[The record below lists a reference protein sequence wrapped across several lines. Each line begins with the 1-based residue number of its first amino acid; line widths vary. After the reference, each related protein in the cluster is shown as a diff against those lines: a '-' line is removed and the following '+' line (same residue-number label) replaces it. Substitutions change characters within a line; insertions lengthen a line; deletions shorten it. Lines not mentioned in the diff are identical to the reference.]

1 MSYVPEKHHGAQSP
15 VQFFGIPFWLS
26 LIIMVSGLA
35 VGVLLSTASGEL
47 GLTYKICFLVT
58 VLFVAIATEP
68 KSIFL
73 TVASIPLLFV
83 TATVIALLLLARQ
96 ATSGTAGGLTS
107 RLIHLYP
114 LLEQFPVLITATIG
128 AAVIGAVRLFL
139 LRKSRRSA
147 QEATTRE
154 RRQANE
160 QARRSAAQAS
170 RARNQSQRSEV
181 RNAKERA
188 RNRAKTADTAV
199 TVEELLKRNNP
210 KEDTNASGSL
220 ISPATGHTQVI
231 RTNRDTGPHTAAPST
246 MPGRSSGRRDNRE
259 HTAPNKPKVQRR
271 PAQPTAQPAEG
282 HPTAGGRTPRPAQ
295 RRAAAPQDPQTA
307 ATQRRSTAA
316 GQPSNRRQ
324 RSTGTQP
331 PTRQSRNTMPPHQTE
346 RSTPTQSHQ
355 QRQQSRPVRQRASQ
369 LADRLRSN
377 QSGSAAVNQQRS
389 PQQRAQARN
398 AQQRAAQPRVQRAG
412 HGGAT
417 ERRNPQRGA
426 SQAHGGQQRSGAQRG
441 GMQQRGGAQAQPRN
455 AQQRGAM
462 RSSEHQHPTRQG
474 SSSAQR
480 SKQAPSSPQ
489 RRTAQQR
496 GEGRVP
502 NQRNGQQRGTPPR
515 TPQQRTRQQQNSH
528 SDVKRE
534 EPKQR
539 RRRSLNDDLYS

>member
-1 MSYVPEKHHGAQSP
+1 
-15 VQFFGIPFWLS
+15 
-26 LIIMVSGLA
+26 MVSGLA

-83 TATVIALLLLARQ
+83 TATVIALLLLSRQ
-96 ATSGTAGGLTS
+96 AASGTAGGLTS

-128 AAVIGAVRLFL
+128 AAAIGAIRLFL

-154 RRQANE
+154 RRQADE

-220 ISPATGHTQVI
+220 ISPATGHTQII

-271 PAQPTAQPAEG
+271 PAQPAEG

-295 RRAAAPQDPQTA
+295 RRAATPQDPQTA

-346 RSTPTQSHQ
+346 RSAPTQSHQ

-369 LADRLRSN
+369 PADRLRTN

-389 PQQRAQARN
+389 PQQRAQTRN

-417 ERRNPQRGA
+417 ERRTPQRSA
-426 SQAHGGQQRSGAQRG
+426 SQAHG
-441 GMQQRGGAQAQPRN
+441 QQRGGAQSQPRN

-474 SSSAQR
+474 SGSAQR

-489 RRTAQQR
+489 RRAAQQR
-496 GEGRVP
+496 AEGRVP
-502 NQRNGQQRGTPPR
+502 GQRNGQQRGTPPR

-528 SDVKRE
+528 SEVKRE
-534 EPKQR
+534 QPKQR